1 MLISARL
8 YESLYFINLHVSG
21 VQIVPGIVIAYP
33 GQNVTLSCSIASV
46 STKDAT
52 IGWSI
57 DDTGP
62 YGLNALHNGRV
73 PGYSTYLDKTDL
85 IIENI
90 MMNDNRN
97 DTEYR
102 CMILQNTTI
111 RSNAT
116 TLYVTGKCILKITCT
131 ITCY

>member
-1 MLISARL
+1 M
-8 YESLYFINLHVSG
+8 
-21 VQIVPGIVIAYP
+21 
-33 GQNVTLSCSIASV
+33 
-46 STKDAT
+46 
-52 IGWSI
+52 
-57 DDTGP
+57 
-62 YGLNALHNGRV
+62 NALHNGQV

-102 CMILQNTTI
+102 CVIIQNTMI

-116 TLYVTGKCILKITCT
+116 TLYVTGKCICDWIYKNQP
-131 ITCY
+131 